1 MEESE
6 EATIEANIS
15 DMDFDLS
22 LDEPAEDSAD
32 SEIDLDL
39 DGTVEIPKSTV
50 VEDDDDE
57 EEDHTVFVPRAAQP
71 EEQSLE
77 DEIATKLDLAKAYV
91 ELGDKDSAK
100 AILDE
105 VMADGNDEQ
114 RKQAEDLLGQ
124 I

>member
-1 MEESE
+1 MNSVIIGG
-6 EATIEANIS
+6 IERVIS
-15 DMDFDLS
+15 R
-22 LDEPAEDSAD
+22 
-32 SEIDLDL
+32 
-39 DGTVEIPKSTV
+39 V
-50 VEDDDDE
+50 DD
-57 EEDHTVFVPRAAQP
+57 
-71 EEQSLE
+71 
-77 DEIATKLDLAKAYV
+77 YV